1 MSPGE
6 NMEIRIKA
14 PFEKLLK
21 MDILDAR
28 DGFAKVIMSYRKELT
43 NPHGFIHGGA
53 LCSLADTASA
63 VAIVS
68 KWGER
73 TFFTAKLDMEFKASI
88 EDGEMF
94 AEARI
99 FRKKG
104 NFFFSRIEVKD
115 GNEKL
120 LATGSAI
127 FFMPSHK

>member
-115 GNEKL
+115 GSEKL

-127 FFMPSHK
+127 FFMPSNK

>member
-1 MSPGE
+1 
-6 NMEIRIKA
+6 MEIRIKA

-21 MDILDAR
+21 MDVLDAR
-28 DGFAKVIMSYRKELT
+28 DGFAKLIMPYRKELT

-104 NFFFSRIEVKD
+104 NFCFSRIEVKN

-127 FFMPSHK
+127 FFMPSNK

>member
-1 MSPGE
+1 
-6 NMEIRIKA
+6 MEIIIKA
-14 PFEKLLK
+14 PFGKLLK
-21 MDILDAR
+21 MEVLEAK
-28 DGFAKVIMSYRKELT
+28 DGFAKITMPYRKELT
-43 NPHGFIHGGA
+43 NPHGFIHGGVI
-53 LCSLADTASA
+53 CSLADTATA

-99 FRKKG
+99 FREKR

-127 FFMPSHK
+127 FFMPSEK

>member
-1 MSPGE
+1 
-6 NMEIRIKA
+6 MEIIIKA
-14 PFEKLLK
+14 PFGKLLK
-21 MDILDAR
+21 MEVLEAK
-28 DGFAKVIMSYRKELT
+28 DGFAKLIMPYSKELT

-53 LCSLADTASA
+53 LCSLADTATA
-63 VAIVS
+63 VAIIS

-73 TFFTAKLDMEFKASI
+73 TFFTVKLDMKFKASI

-104 NFFFSRIEVKD
+104 NFCFSGIEVKD

-127 FFMPSHK
+127 FFLPSNK

>member
-1 MSPGE
+1 
-6 NMEIRIKA
+6 MEIRIKA

>member
-1 MSPGE
+1 
-6 NMEIRIKA
+6 MEIIIKA

-21 MDILDAR
+21 MEVLE
-28 DGFAKVIMSYRKELT
+28 AKEDFGKVMMPYRKEFT
-43 NPHGFIHGGA
+43 NPHGFIHGGVIS
-53 LCSLADTASA
+53 SLADTAAA
-63 VAIVS
+63 VAMCTKYGDRIY
-68 KWGER
+68 
-73 TFFTAKLDMEFKASI
+73 FTAKLDMEFKTSI
-88 EDGEMF
+88 KDGEMF

-127 FFMPSHK
+127 FFMPSQK

>member
-1 MSPGE
+1 
-6 NMEIRIKA
+6 MEIIIKA
-14 PFEKLLK
+14 PFGKLLK
-21 MDILDAR
+21 MEVLEAK
-28 DGFAKVIMSYRKELT
+28 DGFAKITMPYSKELT

-53 LCSLADTASA
+53 LCSLADTATA

-68 KWGER
+68 KCGER

-99 FRKKG
+99 FREKG
-104 NFFFSRIEVKD
+104 NFCFSRIELKD
-115 GNEKL
+115 GKEKL

-127 FFMPSHK
+127 FFMPSEK

>member
-1 MSPGE
+1 
-6 NMEIRIKA
+6 MEIRIKA

-21 MDILDAR
+21 MDVLDAR
-28 DGFAKVIMSYRKELT
+28 DGFARVTMPYNKELT

-120 LATGSAI
+120 LAIGSAI
-127 FFMPSHK
+127 FFMPSNK